1 MNPFRFASVALA
13 LVMWS
18 VSGQAQNG
26 CKPTDP
32 AGSFAGTAISQQAGK
47 LDVTLNLHCDNG
59 RYAGGAV
66 SSVGTY
72 TVQDG
77 HFDANQLYLTLE
89 SSGDTVTIEAAFDAG
104 ILRGKFTAA
113 GDTGPIE
120 LHLPGPQAAET
131 KPAIEH
137 VTADTPR
144 VTSAGATFKVPSGWS
159 IETRND
165 LVILTPPETDT
176 HVCIFDSQAADAK
189 AAVAEAWAA
198 YKPESKRPIKLV
210 TPRPAREGWE
220 ERQVFDYETSPNE
233 RAAVQALALRAGNRW
248 TVVILEG
255 TDPTVEKRSAPIGL
269 VFESLR
275 PKDYKRESFAGRTPH
290 PLDAAHIDQLKSF
303 VETSMQQLGIPGVS
317 IALIDGG
324 KIVYEGGFG
333 VRELGKPE
341 KVDENTVFMAASNTK
356 GMTTLLLAELVDEK
370 KLKWDEPVIDVYP
383 AFKLGDADTT
393 KKVLVKNLI
402 CACTGVPRQDLE
414 WLFEFKNAT
423 PETELALLGT
433 MQPTSKFGEVFQYSN
448 LMAAAAGYIGA
459 HLVYPNLE
467 LGAAYDKAM
476 QQKIFDPLGMRSTTF
491 DYARALAGN
500 HASPHGDDID
510 GKPTVA
516 SMAINYSIVP
526 ARPAGAVWTSSADLI
541 RYVQDELTQGKLPS
555 GQRLVSAENL
565 LMRRAPQISLGEDAF
580 YGMGLIVDRTYG
592 VPVVSH
598 GGSMSGFKSNLYFL
612 PDSGIGAV
620 LLTNSD
626 NGGMLLGPFGR
637 RLLEVVFDG
646 KPEAVADVASR
657 AATHKAALAKDRER
671 LVVPAAPALVSGL
684 AKHYSSKEL
693 GDLAVLTDN
702 GVTTFDLGEWKST
715 VASRKN
721 DDGTTSFITVDP
733 GTDGFEFVVGDR
745 AGKRVL
751 IIRDG
756 QHEYVFD
763 ETA

>member
-1 MNPFRFASVALA
+1 MSICRSALFRTVLAVCLAFNVFAASSLA
-13 LVMWS
+13 
-18 VSGQAQNG
+18 A
-26 CKPTDP
+26 P
-32 AGSFAGTAISQQAGK
+32 
-47 LDVTLNLHCDNG
+47 
-59 RYAGGAV
+59 
-66 SSVGTY
+66 
-72 TVQDG
+72 
-77 HFDANQLYLTLE
+77 
-89 SSGDTVTIEAAFDAG
+89 
-104 ILRGKFTAA
+104 
-113 GDTGPIE
+113 
-120 LHLPGPQAAET
+120 PQATET
-131 KPAIEH
+131 KPAIER

-144 VTSAGATFKVPSGWS
+144 VTSAGATFKVPAGWA
-159 IETRND
+159 IETGKD
-165 LVILTPPETDT
+165 FVILTPPETDT
-176 HVCIFDSQAADAK
+176 HIAIVDSQAADAQ
-189 AAVAEAWAA
+189 AAVAAAWAA

-210 TPRPAREGWE
+210 TARPAREGWD

-233 RAAVQALALRAGNRW
+233 RAAVQALALRAGKLW
-248 TVVILEG
+248 TVVILDG

-269 VFESLR
+269 VFGSLR
-275 PKDYKRESFAGRTPH
+275 PKDYKRESFAGRPPH
-290 PLDAAHIDQLKSF
+290 PLDEAHITQLKAF
-303 VETSMQQLGIPGVS
+303 VESSMRQLGIPGAS
-317 IALIDGG
+317 IALIDRG

-370 KLKWDEPVIDVYP
+370 KLRWDEPVIEAYP

-448 LMAAAAGYIGA
+448 MMAAAAGYIGA

-476 QQKIFDPLGMRSTTF
+476 QEKIFDPLGMKATTF

-500 HASPHGDDID
+500 HATPHGDDID

-541 RYVQDELTQGKLPS
+541 RYVQDELALGKLS
-555 GQRLVSAENL
+555 NGKQLVSAENL
-565 LMRRAPQISLGEDAF
+565 LMRRAPQISLGEDAS
-580 YGMGLIVDRTYG
+580 YGMGLIVDHTYG

-626 NGGMLLGPFGR
+626 NGDMLLGPFGR
-637 RLLEVVFDG
+637 RLLEVIFDG
-646 KPEAVADVASR
+646 KPEAVAEVSSR
-657 AATHKAALAKDRER
+657 AARHKAELAKERER
-671 LVVPAAPALVSGL
+671 LVVPPAPDLVSGL
-684 AKHYSSKEL
+684 ARHYSSKEL
-693 GDLAVLTDN
+693 GDLAVVTDK

-721 DDGTTSFITVDP
+721 DDGTISFITIDP
-733 GTDGFEFVVGDR
+733 GTDGFEFVVGNR

-756 QHEYVFD
+756 QHEYVFS
-763 ETA
+763 ENA